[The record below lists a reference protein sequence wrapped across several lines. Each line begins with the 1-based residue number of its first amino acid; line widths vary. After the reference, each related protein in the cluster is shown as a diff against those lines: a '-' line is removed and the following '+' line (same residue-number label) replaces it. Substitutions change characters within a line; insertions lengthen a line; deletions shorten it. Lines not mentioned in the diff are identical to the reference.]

1 VGEKFNGHPDLFSLG
16 VMFYRVLSGS
26 LPFKAG
32 SMASLMF
39 EISNKEAADIKS
51 ARADVPGALATVV
64 NKVSMKNVEQRLPS
78 GTDFANKLKNNLNPW
93 S

>member
-1 VGEKFNGHPDLFSLG
+1 
-16 VMFYRVLSGS
+16 
-26 LPFKAG
+26 
-32 SMASLMF
+32 MASLMF
-39 EISNKEAADIKS
+39 EISNEEAADIKS